1 MFITTYKKCDINP
14 LTQHQRK
21 LSFGCQPYGKERVRE
36 SNVNITGKGNL
47 DLDATKNKA
56 LTRVDSVVPVVDEW
70 SQHEDLN
77 ASVKKLHDSV
87 PL

>member
-1 MFITTYKKCDINP
+1 MRRLEHHHNYWRLPRFRY
-14 LTQHQRK
+14 
-21 LSFGCQPYGKERVRE
+21 YY
-36 SNVNITGKGNL
+36 